1 MLSRRFDA
9 AQDEV
14 DRCHDQIARQ
24 ASSARALQSHCDVLT
39 QQVAVVAA
47 EVDNLRER
55 EREIL
60 NQSATKDLQHKRT
73 VEKLTD

>member
-1 MLSRRFDA
+1 
-9 AQDEV
+9 
-14 DRCHDQIARQ
+14 
-24 ASSARALQSHCDVLT
+24 VLT